1 MSDIVFVSGIDTGTG
16 KTVATGMMA
25 RFLTERNL
33 RAATVKP
40 VQTGCHGFSEDVELH
55 RKLMGTGPLP
65 EDSRGLTA
73 PQIFAFPG
81 SPHLAAALEGKRVD
95 IEKISSAVT
104 QVSRSYD
111 VTLVEGA
118 GGLAVPLTMDL
129 LTADL
134 VAERKWPVVLVVS
147 GKLGSLNH
155 ALLSLEALARREM
168 TLRGIVYDY
177 APDVDPVI
185 DRDTPET
192 LIGYLGRYG
201 FPRVL
206 VRLGKVD
213 LSRPGAASCD
223 FTPLFP
229 EVLR

>member
-1 MSDIVFVSGIDTGTG
+1 MNDVVFVSGIDTDTG

-25 RFLTERNL
+25 RFLTARNL
-33 RAATVKP
+33 RTATVKP
-40 VQTGCHGFSEDVELH
+40 VQTGCRGFSEDVALH

-65 EDSRGLTA
+65 EDAQGLTS
-73 PQIFAFPG
+73 PQIFDFPG
-81 SPHLAAALEGKRVD
+81 SPRLAAALEGKRVD

-104 QVSRSYD
+104 QVSRLYD

-118 GGLAVPLTMDL
+118 GGLAVPLTRDL
-129 LTADL
+129 LTVDF
-134 VAERKWPVVLVVS
+134 VAARQWPVVLVVS

-155 ALLSLEALARREM
+155 ALLSLEALARRGM
-168 TLRGIVYDY
+168 ALRGIVYDY

-185 DRDTPET
+185 DRDTPEVLT
-192 LIGYLGRYG
+192 EYLGRYG

-213 LSRPGAASCD
+213 FVRPGATVCD
-223 FTPLFP
+223 FAPLFP
-229 EVLR
+229 EVSK